1 MNRSA
6 LNSVTDERIE
16 AELLDRPI
24 ASLRDLEYTYGAL
37 YELSFDDD
45 PYLPYYTPYEFA
57 DQMGTAETVVAIDVD
72 AVEET
77 VDGVTI
83 RTYDE
88 DMVAEVAHIRSDGSR
103 DMDHSVTHQSSQSV
117 TKTKLAKYAR
127 KRLIRWPQDDL
138 IQAFLDTDPDDGWI
152 IEAIENIGR
161 DDDNVASASD
171 LVEESVTGENPALVT
186 LRVRTEDGGEFRWP
200 GNIDVF
206 KEAAK
211 YRWVEKQSRK
221 NIDDRNPASRGKGVC
236 QVIGNDADK
245 LLGTTSDPLNYF
257 RSKQRERF
265 TALNRQD
272 SWISHPISEK
282 ATYRVQSSKAFIES
296 CFHSTFGL
304 RVYHLPYVPGTLD
317 ADDARRLYKFLIR
330 LRNTD
335 DGNPMAR
342 AYRSDRVDE
351 ETLRFY
357 TIALEYYQKDTY
369 RVFHDDPAASTLPLA
384 DLADAHT
391 DLVQS
396 ALFSDRT
403 VSPFPLYRGHHS
415 LIERDDNDRLSLVD
429 EDNDVQTWYSAIA
442 SGQYIF
448 ETFPDPLENSDA
460 NVTADDPRII
470 AYRSLLQGQPLEY
483 RFLIDQFL
491 AVIEDEERNPD
502 INGFPT
508 HTVAQQVAQLCALD
522 REGLLAQDILP
533 GIDTLFP
540 APMSHSDLESDLNRA
555 EKLDAFIE
563 RAPVLRES
571 TAHEATFL
579 AGVAVGRMSRYQ
591 SSESGA
597 DISRTLRDQYP
608 VNRMTDN
615 RLREAVTAMIDRNN
629 VYSSRNDRRLMYA
642 DILDRLRKK
651 LLQAPVEEWEI
662 AKSDL
667 RYFYGL
673 GLTYGLTDESTTDYD
688 PTSNSND

>member
-1 MNRSA
+1 MNRDA
-6 LNSVTDERIE
+6 LDVVPDERIE

-37 YELSFDDD
+37 YELASEDD

-57 DQMGTAETVVAIDVD
+57 DQMGNAETVVAVDVD
-72 AVEET
+72 AVKET
-77 VDGVTI
+77 IDDVTV

-88 DMVAEVAHIRSDGSR
+88 DMVTEVAHIRSDGSR

-117 TKTKLAKYAR
+117 TKAKLAKYAR
-127 KRLIRWPQDDL
+127 KRLTRWPQDDQ
-138 IQAFLDTDPDDGWI
+138 IQAFLDTDPDDGCI
-152 IEAIENIGR
+152 IETIETVGR
-161 DDDNVASASD
+161 DDDNVESASQ
-171 LVEESVTGENPALVT
+171 LIKEQVTGENPALVT
-186 LRVRTEDGGEFRWP
+186 LRIRTEPDGEFRWP
-200 GNIDVF
+200 GNIDVL

-211 YRWVEKQSRK
+211 YRWMEKQSRK
-221 NIDDRNPASRGKGVC
+221 NLNDRDPASQGEGIC
-236 QVIGNDADK
+236 QIIEENADK
-245 LLGTTSDPLNYF
+245 LLGTASDPLNYF

-265 TALNRQD
+265 SGLNRQD
-272 SWISHPISEK
+272 SWLSHPISEK

-304 RVYHLPYVPGTLD
+304 RVYHLPYVPGELD
-317 ADDARRLYKFLIR
+317 ADDARRLYTFLISI
-330 LRNTD
+330 RNAG
-335 DGNPMAR
+335 DGNPIAR
-342 AYRSDRVDE
+342 AYRSDRVDQE
-351 ETLRFY
+351 MLQFY

-369 RVFHDDPAASTLPLA
+369 RVFHDDPAASALPLA
-384 DLADAHT
+384 DLADAHN
-391 DLVQS
+391 DVVQS
-396 ALFSDRT
+396 ALFSDT
-403 VSPFPLYRGHHS
+403 AVSPFPMYRGHHS

-429 EDNDVQTWYSAIA
+429 KDNVVQTWYTAIA

-448 ETFPDPLENSDA
+448 ETFPNPLQNSDA
-460 NVTADDPRII
+460 DVTADDPRIV

-491 AVIEDEERNPD
+491 AVIEDEERDPD
-502 INGFPT
+502 ISGFPT

-522 REGLLAQDILP
+522 CEELLTQDVLP
-533 GIDTLFP
+533 NIDTLFP
-540 APMSHSDLESDLNRA
+540 TPMSHSDLESDMNRA

-579 AGVAVGRMSRYQ
+579 AGIAVGRMSRYQ
-591 SSESGA
+591 SSDSGA
-597 DISRTLRDQYP
+597 DVSRTLRDQFP

-615 RLREAVTAMIDRNN
+615 RLQEAVTAVIDRNN

-642 DILDRLRKK
+642 DVLDRLRKK
-651 LLQAPVEEWEI
+651 LLQTPVEEWEI

-673 GLTYGLTDESTTDYD
+673 GLTYGLTDESTIDYNPNPD
-688 PTSNSND
+688 SDD

>member
-16 AELLDRPI
+16 AELLDRSI

-57 DQMGTAETVVAIDVD
+57 DQMGNAETVVAVDVD
-72 AVEET
+72 AVEEAI
-77 VDGVTI
+77 VGVTI

-88 DMVAEVAHIRSDGSR
+88 DMVAEVSHIRSDGSR

-117 TKTKLAKYAR
+117 TKAKLAKYAR
-127 KRLIRWPQDDL
+127 KRLTRWPQDDL

-161 DDDNVASASD
+161 DDNNIESASN
-171 LVEESVTGENPALVT
+171 LIEEQVTGENPALVT
-186 LRVRTEDGGEFRWP
+186 LRIRTEDGGEFRWP
-200 GNIDVF
+200 GNIEVL
-206 KEAAK
+206 KEAAN
-211 YRWVEKQSRK
+211 YRWSEKQSRK
-221 NIDDRNPASRGKGVC
+221 NVKDSNAAARGSGTG
-236 QVIGNDADK
+236 QVIGTDAEA
-245 LLGTTSDPLNYF
+245 LVGTASDPLNYF
-257 RSKQRERF
+257 RSKQREKFPGIDRRD
-265 TALNRQD
+265 AWL
-272 SWISHPISEK
+272 SHPISEK
-282 ATYRVQSSKAFIES
+282 TTARIQNATGFIES

-304 RVYHLPYVPGTLD
+304 RVYHLPYTPGTLD
-317 ADDARRLYKFLIR
+317 ADDARRLYKFLISI
-330 LRNTD
+330 RNTD

-342 AYRSDRVDE
+342 AYRSDHVDE

-384 DLADAHT
+384 DLADAHN
-391 DLVQS
+391 DVVQS
-396 ALFSDRT
+396 ALFSDSAA
-403 VSPFPLYRGHHS
+403 SPFPIYGGHHS
-415 LIERDDNDRLSLVD
+415 LIEREDNDRLSLVN
-429 EDNDVQTWYSAIA
+429 ENNEVQTWYTAITT
-442 SGQYIF
+442 GQYIF

-460 NVTADDPRII
+460 DVTADDPRIV

-483 RFLIDQFL
+483 RFLINQFL
-491 AVIEDEERNPD
+491 ALIEDEERNPD
-502 INGFPT
+502 ISGFPT
-508 HTVAQQVAQLCALD
+508 HTVTQQVAQLCALD
-522 REGLLAQDILP
+522 HENLLAQDVLP
-533 GIDTLFP
+533 GSNTLFP
-540 APMSHSDLESDLNRA
+540 VPMSHSDHESDLNRA

-571 TAHEATFL
+571 TAHKATFL
-579 AGVAVGRMSRYQ
+579 AGVAVGRMARYQ

-597 DISRTLRDQYP
+597 DVSRTLRDQYP

-615 RLREAVTAMIDRNN
+615 RLREAVTAVIDRNN

-642 DILDRLRKK
+642 DVLDRLRKT
-651 LLQAPVEEWEI
+651 LLQTPVEEWEI

-673 GLTYGLTDESTTDYD
+673 GLTYGLTDESTTDYT
-688 PTSNSND
+688 PNSDFDN